1 MIYPGYQLNPGD
13 MFQVEPERVL
23 YATGAP
29 KDARERRAGRLFR
42 RRSVA
47 TTGSSL
53 AEPSPPP
60 EEPSSCEITPDTNFK
75 EVLTNL
81 IRSAKAILGAT
92 STTIS
97 AKRKQDLRTFKRNLQ
112 KTLSRQGS
120 LSESL
125 DPRILE
131 LASSLG
137 ISSPTSS
144 SSPAASETSHDNTP
158 AFNPK
163 VAAAVALSKPDASI
177 IREAL
182 ITARENPIDDS
193 KPYATPW
200 RPREWMSA
208 FAFVPR
214 YLEVHH
220 KICSAVYIRHP
231 VARPGLA
238 EVPTP
243 YGLETNALAFNW
255 YLRRR

>member
-1 MIYPGYQLNPGD
+1 

-23 YATGAP
+23 YATGAS

-47 TTGSSL
+47 INCSTPV
-53 AEPSPPP
+53 EPSPPP
-60 EEPSSCEITPDTNFK
+60 EEPPRSETTPDPNLK
-75 EVLTNL
+75 EMLTDL
-81 IRSAKAILGAT
+81 VRSAKAILGAS

-97 AKRKQDLRTFKRNLQ
+97 AKRKQDLRAFKRNLQ
-112 KTLSRQGS
+112 KTLSRQSS
-120 LSESL
+120 LPESL

-137 ISSPTSS
+137 IASPTSS
-144 SSPAASETSHDNTP
+144 SYLADPATSHDDTP

>member
-13 MFQVEPERVL
+13 LFQVEPERVL
-23 YATGAP
+23 YATGAS
-29 KDARERRAGRLFR
+29 KDARERRAGRVFR
-42 RRSVA
+42 RKSVA
-47 TTGSSL
+47 IKRPSP
-53 AEPSPPP
+53 AEPPPP
-60 EEPSSCEITPDTNFK
+60 AEEPSSTEPTPDTNFK
-75 EVLTNL
+75 EVLIEL
-81 IRSAKAILGAT
+81 ILGAS
-92 STTIS
+92 STTVS
-97 AKRKQDLRTFKRNLQ
+97 AKRKQDLRAFKRNLQ
-112 KTLSRQGS
+112 NTLSRQSS
-120 LSESL
+120 LSEAL
-125 DPRILE
+125 DPGILE

-137 ISSPTSS
+137 VSFTTST
-144 SSPAASETSHDNTP
+144 SSPADSTASQDNVPT
-158 AFNPK
+158 FNPK

-182 ITARENPIDDS
+182 ITAQENPIVDS